1 MSIACLR
8 PLVSSGLQTYN
19 KHMSLQAYQQQID
32 DTVQPY
38 AKPYWDP
45 LSNLARLTEEVGEVA
60 RILNAQYG
68 DKPKKPGEVHE
79 ELSEELADV
88 IHTVLCIANSQNIVM
103 DEPLQR
109 AINKLLTRDKD
120 RFEKK

>member
-1 MSIACLR
+1 
-8 PLVSSGLQTYN
+8 
-19 KHMSLQAYQQQID
+19 MSLRDYQKQID

-45 LSNLARLTEEVGEVA
+45 LSNLARLAEEVGEVS
-60 RILNAQYG
+60 RILNAEFG
-68 DKPKKPGEVHE
+68 DKPKKPAEEHE
-79 ELSEELADV
+79 KLEDELADV
-88 IHTVLCIANSQNIVM
+88 LYTVLCIANSQNIVM

-120 RFEKK
+120 RFEKKPA